1 MAKSAYE
8 VDWPD
13 GFERTSPGER
23 DTASKFSTGFRKS
36 KRDLKKEM
44 ERMDVDHW
52 RLDDVTGSGGDP
64 GVVVRWTADG
74 VDHAVACDAYES
86 KTANLRSAYLWIKET
101 RKRGD
106 RPVVTGQDEF
116 AAAQL
121 PPGEGEEPIVA
132 GAADDGL
139 DREPHEILGVSP
151 DAPEPVIRG
160 AFRELAKEG
169 HGDQGASEKYDVQE
183 LQQARDELLEGAD
196 DE

>member
-1 MAKSAYE
+1 MANSAYE

-13 GFERTSPGER
+13 GFERTPPGER
-23 DTASKFSTGFRKS
+23 EKITKFSTGFRKT

-44 ERMDVDHW
+44 ERMGVDHW

-74 VDHAVACDAYES
+74 VDHAVACDAYAS
-86 KTANLRSAYLWIKET
+86 KSSNLRSAYLWINET

-121 PPGEGEEPIVA
+121 PPGDGEEPIVA
-132 GAADDGL
+132 GGVDDGL
-139 DREPHEILGVSP
+139 DREPHDVLGVAP

-169 HGDQGASEKYDVQE
+169 HGDQGGSEKYDVQE
-183 LQQARDELLEGAD
+183 LQQARDEMLD